1 MRRVCWSLSD
11 RGSSATFLLL
21 ILRMQTCEQLKNGFA
36 LLFLVQRPCG
46 CIGNVGKVL
55 EVRTHTPSVHQRTR
69 YLESGEFEISTDPN
83 EVLSLLPES
92 TDSALRV
99 RASAGGV
106 SKPLP

>member
-1 MRRVCWSLSD
+1 MDVRIRDVKT
-11 RGSSATFLLL
+11 SSRIIARSRDL
-21 ILRMQTCEQLKNGFA
+21 
-36 LLFLVQRPCG
+36 
-46 CIGNVGKVL
+46 
-55 EVRTHTPSVHQRTR
+55 RTHTPSVHQRTR